1 MNFSLY
7 IAKRYLRSASKNN
20 AINIINGI
28 ASVGIIVGAMA
39 LFVVLSVFSGLK
51 DFSLSFS
58 NDFDPDLKMTP
69 TLGKSFHVSPEQEA
83 QIKQITG
90 IAASSKIIEERV
102 LFLFDGKEQVTLIKG
117 VDSLF
122 SQVNPVK
129 KNIYQGDWLPPNTNQ
144 VVVGYGICQ
153 KLSMGLFDFNHPFEV
168 FVPKTGSG
176 TIENPESAFNKCKLA
191 PVGIYAISEELDMK
205 YVFADLTLTQSL
217 LEFKPDQISGIE
229 FKLKPNA
236 NEQAVVAQLQTLFN
250 NKVTVKNRA
259 QLNDSLYKMLNTEN
273 IAVYLI
279 FTLVIVVALFNLIGA
294 LIMMILDKKGNL
306 KTLFNL
312 GTEIG
317 DLRKIFLLQGTLL
330 TVFGGIIGLALGIII
345 VVIQQKF
352 QLIMITPTLAY
363 PVIFSIQNVL
373 IVLGTIIS
381 LGFLASWIASSRVT
395 KKLLEEF

>member
-1 MNFSLY
+1 MNFPLY

-58 NDFDPDLKMTP
+58 NDFDPDIKITP
-69 TLGKSFHVSPEQEA
+69 TSGKSFFISPEQEGQIH
-83 QIKQITG
+83 QIKG
-90 IAASSKIIEERV
+90 IKASSKIIEERV
-102 LFLFDGKEQVTLIKG
+102 LFLFDNKEQVTYIKG

-122 SQVNPVK
+122 SRVNPVK
-129 KNIYQGDWLPPNTNQ
+129 KDIYQGEWLQPNTNQ

-153 KLSMGLFDFNHPFEV
+153 KLSLGLFDFNNLFEV
-168 FVPKTGSG
+168 FVPKPGNG
-176 TIENPESAFNKCKLA
+176 TIETAEGAFNKSKLA
-191 PVGIYAISEELDMK
+191 PVGIYAISEDLDSK
-205 YVFADLTLTQSL
+205 FVFADLGLTQSL
-217 LEFKPDQISGIE
+217 LEFKPNQISGIE
-229 FKLKPNA
+229 FKMLPNA
-236 NEQAVVAQLQTLFN
+236 NESVIIQELQNVFHD
-250 NKVTVKNRA
+250 KVTIKNRA

-294 LIMMILDKKGNL
+294 LIMMILDKKTNL

-312 GTEIG
+312 GTDVR

-330 TVFGGIIGLALGIII
+330 SIIGGSIGLALGIIL
-345 VVIQQKF
+345 VLVQQKS

-363 PVIFSIQNVL
+363 PVIFSIENVL
-373 IVLGTIIS
+373 IVFATILS

-395 KKLLEEF
+395 KKLLEDF